1 MELRI
6 KIFARE
12 VPKKKYDHSN
22 NSILE
27 VKSFIEK
34 FNKYEK
40 TNERRK
46 IIHTKVDKSINSSNS
61 IKYKEPSFTKSNSIT
76 KNLKALNRSKTI
88 SKFNILNITKHN
100 SIFSESPIKEIHNDS
115 ISFESMNNDTKG
127 LGSSMIFG
135 VNDKSLHLSLPKL
148 KEKES
153 TFSVYSHNEKQFDN
167 KMKNELNKYEIKNQ
181 RTSCIFY
188 II

>member
-1 MELRI
+1 
-6 KIFARE
+6 
-12 VPKKKYDHSN
+12 
-22 NSILE
+22 
-27 VKSFIEK
+27 
-34 FNKYEK
+34 
-40 TNERRK
+40 
-46 IIHTKVDKSINSSNS
+46 
-61 IKYKEPSFTKSNSIT
+61 
-76 KNLKALNRSKTI
+76 
-88 SKFNILNITKHN
+88 
-100 SIFSESPIKEIHNDS
+100 
-115 ISFESMNNDTKG
+115 
-127 LGSSMIFG
+127 MIFG